1 MKKQTLRKIMRKRLK
16 NQKEAYRRKK
26 SDIIKKELF
35 KLNEFKKAKTV
46 MLYASFDGEVDT
58 FKMIKGA
65 IKEGKV
71 VVLPSIVKRKK
82 RLIPRAIKTVD
93 ALEKGPFGILEP
105 SKACSRVA
113 SKKNLDLVIVP
124 GLAFDHANFRLGRG
138 MGFYDRF
145 LATLPKKA
153 QAIGLCFDFQIVSSL
168 PRSPSDLPVRKV
180 ISA

>member
-16 NQKEAYRRKK
+16 NQKEVYRRKK
-26 SDIIKKELF
+26 SGIIKNKLF

-65 IKEGKV
+65 IKEGKTV
-71 VVLPSIVKRKK
+71 ILPAIAKRKK
-82 RLIPRAIKTVD
+82 RLIPRAIETLRD
-93 ALEKGPFGILEP
+93 LEKGPFGILEP
-105 SKACSRVA
+105 RKACSRVI

-124 GLAFDHANFRLGRG
+124 GLAFDKENFRLGRG
-138 MGFYDRF
+138 LGFYDRF
-145 LATLPKKA
+145 LAGLPRKT
-153 QAIGLCFDFQIVSSL
+153 QAIGLCFDFQIVSSV
-168 PRSPSDLPVRKV
+168 PRFSSDLPVSKV

>member
-1 MKKQTLRKIMRKRLK
+1 MEKQTLRKIMRKRLK

-35 KLNEFKKAKTV
+35 KLSEFKKAKTV

-65 IKEGKV
+65 IEEGKI
-71 VVLPSIVKRKK
+71 VVLPSLAKGKK
-82 RLIPRAIKTVD
+82 RLIPRVIKTIG

-105 SKACSRVA
+105 SKACSRVVE
-113 SKKNLDLVIVP
+113 KNLDLVIVP
-124 GLAFDHANFRLGRG
+124 GLAFDQANFRLGRG
-138 MGFYDRF
+138 LGFYDRF
-145 LATLPKKA
+145 LAGLPKHA
-153 QAIGLCFDFQIVSSL
+153 QAIGLCFDFQIVSSV
-168 PRSPSDLPVRKV
+168 PRSPFDLPVKKV